1 MNKKTNT
8 PKKTTQENILLAN
21 NIKRGSPFSQWGNS
35 GTYLLEWLNFKTP
48 LTVIRVSVNM
58 EQLESSYIAD
68 GDAERYLKG
77 IIIGKDIITRERHR
91 SQGHYTKGKKPD
103 SRLYPLKIKL
113 SDSIYIMPFI

>member
-8 PKKTTQENILLAN
+8 PKKTTRENILLAN
-21 NIKRGSPFSQWGNS
+21 NIKRGSLFSQWGNS

-48 LTVIRVSVNM
+48 LTLISVSVNM

-77 IIIGKDIITRERHR
+77 IIVLRERHR

-103 SRLYPLKIKL
+103 SRLYPLKTKL
-113 SDSIYIMPFI
+113 SDSIYMMPCI

>member
-8 PKKTTQENILLAN
+8 PKKTTRENILLAN
-21 NIKRGSPFSQWGNS
+21 NIKRGSLFSQWGNS

-48 LTVIRVSVNM
+48 LTLISVSVNM

-77 IIIGKDIITRERHR
+77 IIVLRERHR

-103 SRLYPLKIKL
+103 SRLYPLKTKL
-113 SDSIYIMPFI
+113 SDSIHMMPCI

>member
-1 MNKKTNT
+1 M
-8 PKKTTQENILLAN
+8 AN

-35 GTYLLEWLNFKTP
+35 GTYLLERLNFKTP

-77 IIIGKDIITRERHR
+77 IIIGKDITRERHR

-103 SRLYPLKIKL
+103 SRVYPLKIKL
-113 SDSIYIMPFI
+113 SDSIYTMPFI